1 MKMFKASDLP
11 LPLSLPLVS
20 GGRVTEEFLKSSF
33 SARVGL
39 RLIQAAALLRASS
52 TIIAVAV
59 VCLLSAIPTLAQG
72 SILNNDASR
81 PVSLAKRAVDIFSWL
96 MVIIGIFGIGRGIWR
111 GIQGAQG
118 WGASAGWGTAA
129 LGFGFVISWI
139 NAEVNGNQV
148 ALPEP

>member
-1 MKMFKASDLP
+1 MNLLNASGLP
-11 LPLSLPLVS
+11 PVI
-20 GGRVTEEFLKSSF
+20 REMATEELLESSF
-33 SARVGL
+33 SARAGL
-39 RLIQAAALLRASS
+39 WLIQAAALLRASS

-59 VCLLSAIPTLAQG
+59 VCLLSGSPAMAQG
-72 SILNNDASR
+72 SLLNNDASR
-81 PVSLAKRAVDIFSWL
+81 PVGLAKRAVDIFSWL
-96 MVIIGIFGIGRGIWR
+96 MIIVGVFGIGRGIWR

-129 LGFGFVISWI
+129 LGFGYVVSWI

>member
-11 LPLSLPLVS
+11 PVI
-20 GGRVTEEFLKSSF
+20 GGMITEESFESSF
-33 SARVGL
+33 LSIAGL

-52 TIIAVAV
+52 TIIAVAF
-59 VCLLSAIPTLAQG
+59 VCLLSAASVTAQG
-72 SILNNDASR
+72 SLLNNDASR

-96 MVIIGIFGIGRGIWR
+96 MIIVGVFGIGRGIWR

-129 LGFGFVISWI
+129 LGFGYVVSWI

>member
-1 MKMFKASDLP
+1 MKLFKASGLP
-11 LPLSLPLVS
+11 PVS
-20 GGRVTEEFLKSSF
+20 GGSRAEESLESSF
-33 SARVGL
+33 TARAGL
-39 RLIQAAALLRASS
+39 CLIQTATLLRASS
-52 TIIAVAV
+52 TIIAVTV
-59 VCLLSAIPTLAQG
+59 VCLLSAIPAMAQG

-81 PVSLAKRAVDIFSWL
+81 PVSLAKRAVEIFSWL
-96 MVIIGIFGIGRGIWR
+96 MIIVGVFGIGRGIWR

-129 LGFGFVISWI
+129 LGFGYVISWI

>member
-1 MKMFKASDLP
+1 MKLFKSPA
-11 LPLSLPLVS
+11 LSPV
-20 GGRVTEEFLKSSF
+20 GGGMGTEELFESSF
-33 SARVGL
+33 SARAGL
-39 RLIQAAALLRASS
+39 RLIQAAAALRASS
-52 TIIAVAV
+52 AIIAVTV
-59 VCLLSAIPTLAQG
+59 VCLLSANPAMAQG

-96 MVIIGIFGIGRGIWR
+96 MIIVGVFGIGRGIWR

-129 LGFGFVISWI
+129 LGFGYVISWI

>member
-1 MKMFKASDLP
+1 MKLFKASDLP
-11 LPLSLPLVS
+11 PAI
-20 GGRVTEEFLKSSF
+20 GGMSMEKLFESSF
-33 SARVGL
+33 SARAGL

-59 VCLLSAIPTLAQG
+59 VCLLSAIPGLAQQ

>member
-1 MKMFKASDLP
+1 MKLFKASGLP
-11 LPLSLPLVS
+11 SVI
-20 GGRVTEEFLKSSF
+20 GGMGTEELLESWF
-33 SARVGL
+33 SARAGL
-39 RLIQAAALLRASS
+39 CLIRAAALLRASS
-52 TIIAVAV
+52 TIVAVAV
-59 VCLLSAIPTLAQG
+59 VCLLFAIPALAQG

-96 MVIIGIFGIGRGIWR
+96 MIIVGVFGIGRGIWR

-129 LGFGFVISWI
+129 LGFGYVISWI